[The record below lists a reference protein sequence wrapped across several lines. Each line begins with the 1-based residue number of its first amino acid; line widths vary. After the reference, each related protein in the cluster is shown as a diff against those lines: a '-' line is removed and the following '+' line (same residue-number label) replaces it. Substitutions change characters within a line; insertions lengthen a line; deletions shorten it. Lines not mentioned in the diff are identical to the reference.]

1 MLMNNVEIMLDCG
14 RHRRW
19 SGEEKLRIVE
29 EALAS
34 DGTISSVALLIRQSK
49 RRASASS

>member
-14 RHRRW
+14 RRRRW
-19 SGEEKLRIVE
+19 SGEEKLRIVA
-29 EALAS
+29 EAL
-34 DGTISSVALLIRQSK
+34 LLRQRK